1 MAKVLNRNTKQ
12 VRNSVSTYN
21 KYFKD
26 PNFLVIQCK
35 PLGIDKKLPKCEK
48 KYWKISVKDEV
59 LEMTLLEKK
68 AVDDKITADNQA
80 RELKAEQEGKI
91 QKRMRKLAID
101 PLIAEEELP
110 VDFESK
116 EVIGIEK

>member
-1 MAKVLNRNTKQ
+1 MATIINRNTKQ

-35 PLGIDKKLPKCEK
+35 PLGIDKKLPACEK

-68 AVDDKITADNQA
+68 AVDDKIIADNQA
-80 RELKAEQEGKI
+80 SHLKAEQEGKI

-101 PLIAEEELP
+101 ELKVEEELP
-110 VDFESK
+110 ANFESK

>member
-21 KYFKD
+21 KYFND

-48 KYWKISVKDEV
+48 KYWKITVKDEV
-59 LEMTLLEKK
+59 LEMTVLEKK
-68 AVDDKITADNQA
+68 TVDDKITADNQA
-80 RELKAEQEGKI
+80 KELKAEQEVKI
-91 QKRMRKLAID
+91 QKKQRELAVV
-101 PLIAEEELP
+101 PLKESGELP
-110 VDFESK
+110 ADFESK
-116 EVIGIEK
+116 ILNVNEK

>member
-26 PNFLVIQCK
+26 PNFLVIKCK
-35 PLGIDKKLPKCEK
+35 PLGIDKKLPICEK

-68 AVDDKITADNQA
+68 VVDDKITADNQA
-80 RELKAEQEGKI
+80 RELKAEQEVKI
-91 QKRMRKLAID
+91 QKKQRELAVV
-101 PLIAEEELP
+101 PLKESGELP

>member
-1 MAKVLNRNTKQ
+1 MSIAINRNTKA

-35 PLGIDKKLPKCEK
+35 PLGIDKKLPDCEK

>member
-1 MAKVLNRNTKQ
+1 MSTAINRNTKA
-12 VRNSVSTYN
+12 VINSVSTYN

-35 PLGIDKKLPKCEK
+35 PLGIDKKLSTCEK

-68 AVDDKITADNQA
+68 AVDDKIIADNQA
-80 RELKAEQEGKI
+80 RELKSEQEGKI

-110 VDFESK
+110 ADFESK
-116 EVIGIEK
+116 KVIRIEK

>member
-1 MAKVLNRNTKQ
+1 MSIAINRNTKAI
-12 VRNSVSTYN
+12 RNSVSTYN

-35 PLGIDKKLPKCEK
+35 PLGIDKKLPACDK

-80 RELKAEQEGKI
+80 RELKAEQEVKI
-91 QKRMRKLAID
+91 QKKQRELAVV
-101 PLIAEEELP
+101 PLKESGELP
-110 VDFESK
+110 ADFESK
-116 EVIGIEK
+116 ILNVNEK

>member
-1 MAKVLNRNTKQ
+1 MATVINRNTKAI
-12 VRNSVSTYN
+12 RNSVSTYN
-21 KYFKD
+21 KYLKD

-35 PLGIDKKLPKCEK
+35 PLGIDKKLPTCEK

-59 LEMTLLEKK
+59 LEMTVLEKK
-68 AVDDKITADNQA
+68 AVDDKIAADNQA

-101 PLIAEEELP
+101 ELKVEEELP
-110 VDFESK
+110 ADFESK
-116 EVIGIEK
+116 EVIRIEK

>member
-1 MAKVLNRNTKQ
+1 MSTNINRNTKQ

-35 PLGIDKKLPKCEK
+35 PLGIDKKLPDCDK

-68 AVDDKITADNQA
+68 AVDDKINADNQA
-80 RELKAEQEGKI
+80 RELKAEQEEKI
-91 QKRMRKLAID
+91 TAKQRELAVV
-101 PLIAEEELP
+101 PLKESGELP
-110 VDFESK
+110 VDFEK
-116 EVIGIEK
+116 EVIGVEK

>member
-1 MAKVLNRNTKQ
+1 MATAINRNTKA

-35 PLGIDKKLPKCEK
+35 PLGIDKKLPACEK

-59 LEMTLLEKK
+59 LEMTVLEKK
-68 AVDDKITADNQA
+68 AVDDKIIADNQA

-116 EVIGIEK
+116 KVIRIEK

>member
-1 MAKVLNRNTKQ
+1 MSIAINRNTKAI
-12 VRNSVSTYN
+12 RNSVSTYN

-35 PLGIDKKLPKCEK
+35 PLGIDKKLPTCEK

-80 RELKAEQEGKI
+80 RELKAEQEEITAK
-91 QKRMRKLAID
+91 QRELAIV
-101 PLIAEEELP
+101 PLKESGELP
-110 VDFESK
+110 ADFGEK
-116 EVIGIEK
+116 KVIGVEK

>member
-35 PLGIDKKLPKCEK
+35 PLGIDKKLPACDK

-59 LEMTLLEKK
+59 LEMTVLEKK
-68 AVDDKITADNQA
+68 VVDDKITADNQA
-80 RELKAEQEGKI
+80 SQLKAEQEVKI
-91 QKRMRKLAID
+91 QKKQRELAVV
-101 PLIAEEELP
+101 PLKESGELP
-110 VDFESK
+110 ADFESK
-116 EVIGIEK
+116 ILNVNEK

>member
-1 MAKVLNRNTKQ
+1 MSTIINRNTKQ

-21 KYFKD
+21 KYLND
-26 PNFLVIQCK
+26 PNFLVIKCK
-35 PLGIDKKLPKCEK
+35 PLGIDKKLPACEK

-68 AVDDKITADNQA
+68 AVDDKIAADNQA